1 MGWQDRDYG
10 SGDGGGGGM
19 RYALQQAGSYAL
31 PIGTYLNVRVS
42 VHWSFFLILL
52 WRMLADGDAWWALR
66 WSSLLFLSVLLHEFG
81 HVLACRRVGGRADEI
96 LMWPLGGLA
105 FCDAPQTPWAQFVTV
120 IWGPLV
126 NVIIAA
132 ACYGALL
139 TTHAGQMPVSLAPF
153 NMFQGYAPG
162 LPGLLADLFVV
173 NYSLLLFNLALL
185 FYPFDGGRL
194 VQIALWKKMGYVRS
208 MIIATRVGMIGA
220 VAIALYGIMSQ
231 NLMLMMI
238 ALFGFMACYQQG
250 QMMQQYDMAGHGR
263 APYGGHAPYG
273 GQVVQTERKIGW
285 FERRR
290 IKAAARRRAAES
302 EADAKLD
309 AEVDRILAKVK
320 EQGLQSLTDKEKK
333 TLQTATDRQR
343 RSA

>member
-10 SGDGGGGGM
+10 SGGDGGGGGM
-19 RYALQQAGSYAL
+19 RHALQQAGGYAL

-105 FCDAPQTPWAQFVTV
+105 FCDAPRTPWAQFVTV

-132 ACYGALL
+132 ACYGTLL
-139 TTHAGQMPVSLAPF
+139 ATHTGPMPVSLAPF
-153 NMFQGYAPG
+153 NMFQAYVPG

-194 VQIALWKKMGYVRS
+194 VQIILWKKLGYVRS
-208 MIIATRVGMIGA
+208 MTIATRVGMIGA
-220 VAIALYGIMSQ
+220 VGVALYGIMSR

-238 ALFGFMACYQQG
+238 ALFGFIACYQQG
-250 QMMQQYDMAGHGR
+250 QMMRQYDMMGGGGH
-263 APYGGHAPYG
+263 APYGGHAP
-273 GQVVQTERKIGW
+273 QVERKIGW
-285 FERRR
+285 LERRR
-290 IKAAARRRAAES
+290 INAAARRRAAERES
-302 EADAKLD
+302 DAKLD

-320 EQGLQSLTDKEKK
+320 EQGLQSLSDKEKK